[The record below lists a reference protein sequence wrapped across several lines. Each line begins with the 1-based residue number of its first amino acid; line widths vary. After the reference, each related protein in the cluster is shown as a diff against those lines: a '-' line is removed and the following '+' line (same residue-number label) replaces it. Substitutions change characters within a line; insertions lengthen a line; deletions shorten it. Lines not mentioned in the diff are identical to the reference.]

1 MIKTLHTNDEHPDM
15 DVKIA
20 ACQMEVS
27 PGHPDANAA
36 KMLNLIEQ
44 AKANRQDIVIFP
56 EMAVPGYLIGDE
68 WENRAFVLDCYRYN
82 EQIVDHSRGITVVWG
97 NVDIDVEAVGEDGRL
112 RKFNTAFVA
121 QDGKIAGRF
130 HKTLHP
136 NYREF
141 DDDRHFYSARKLS
154 REKGIKIENFL
165 QPLHIEI
172 NDRKRKIGLSLC
184 EDMWSDDY
192 ATDPIET
199 LLANGAECIINLS
212 CSPWTWRKN
221 DKRHRVVKDRLKDH
235 PVPYIYVNNIGIQ
248 NNGKNLFL
256 FEGNTTVYNS
266 DGSVRKIAGDYEEE
280 VLQVDL
286 QSNGGKKQEKM
297 TPSSHRDNEEL
308 LKGLVYGIRKFFELI
323 HASKAVIGISGGI
336 DSSLSAYLL
345 CRALGPEQVYAVNMP
360 SEFNSELTKG
370 LARQLAV
377 SLQLNYAIVPIQE
390 AFEFTV
396 KQLDNTAFERLDG
409 SGRRTELEL
418 PAMVRENIQAR
429 DRGSRILA
437 GVAAALNAVFVNN
450 GNKSETATGYA
461 TLYGD
466 INGALAPIADLYK
479 TEVYELCRYINSR
492 EDKNIF
498 PEPLFEIPPSAE
510 LSDEQNIEE
519 GEGDPFVYPYHDRL
533 LRAFIEFRRDPEDI
547 LQWYIDGSLEN
558 TLDIEGGL
566 VSRLFDSHRDFIEDL
581 EHTWRLY
588 KINFFKRIQAPPI
601 IVVSK
606 RAFGFDLRESQMG
619 IHFTRRYIDMK
630 KALLEQNS

>member
-1 MIKTLHTNDEHPDM
+1 M

-20 ACQMEVS
+20 ACQIEVS
-27 PGHPDANAA
+27 PGHPDVNAA

-44 AKANRQDIVIFP
+44 AKADKQDIVIFP

-68 WENRAFVLDCYRYN
+68 WENRAFVHDCYRYN
-82 EQIVDHSRGITVVWG
+82 EQIVEHSGGITVVWG
-97 NVDIDVEAVGEDGRL
+97 NVDIDEEAVGEDGRL

-121 QDGKIAGRF
+121 QNGKITGRF

-141 DDDRHFYSARKLS
+141 DDDRHFYSARKLI
-154 REKGIKIENFL
+154 REKGLEIENFL
-165 QPLHIEI
+165 QPLEI
-172 NDRKRKIGLSLC
+172 DINGKKRRIGVSLC

-192 ATDPIET
+192 ATDPIEI
-199 LLANGAECIINLS
+199 LLTNGAECIINIS

-221 DKRHRVVKDRLKDH
+221 DKRHRVVKDRLKEH

-256 FEGNTTVYNS
+256 FEGNTTVYNP
-266 DGSVRKIAGDYEEE
+266 DGAVQNVAGDYEEE
-280 VLQVDL
+280 VLYVDL
-286 QSNGGKKQEKM
+286 QSNGEKKQGK
-297 TPSSHRDNEEL
+297 TTLSNHRDNEEL
-308 LKGLVYGIRKFFELI
+308 LKGLIYGIRKFFKLI
-323 HASKAVIGISGGI
+323 HASKAVIGISGGV

-370 LARQLAV
+370 LARQLAET
-377 SLQLNYAIVPIQE
+377 LQLNYTIVPIQE

-396 KQLDNTAFERLDG
+396 EQLDNTAFERLDD
-409 SGRRTELEL
+409 SGHRTELEL
-418 PAMVRENIQAR
+418 SQMVRENIQAR

-437 GVAAALNAVFVNN
+437 GIAATLRAVFVNN

-479 TEVYELCRYINSR
+479 TEVYELCRYINSV

-498 PEPLFEIPPSAE
+498 PEQLFEIPASAE

-519 GEGDPFVYPYHDRL
+519 GEGDPFFYPYHDRL

-547 LQWYIDGSLEN
+547 LQWYSNGSLEAS
-558 TLDIEGGL
+558 LDIEGGL
-566 VSRLFDSHRDFIEDL
+566 VSQLFDGHQDFIEDL

-619 IHFTRRYIDMK
+619 IHFTRKYRKMK
-630 KALLEQNS
+630 KELLERDR